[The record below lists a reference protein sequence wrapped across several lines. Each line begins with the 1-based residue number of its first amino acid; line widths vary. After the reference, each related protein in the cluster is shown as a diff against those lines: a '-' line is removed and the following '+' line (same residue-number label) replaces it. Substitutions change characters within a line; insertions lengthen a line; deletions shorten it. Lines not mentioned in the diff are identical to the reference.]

1 MGIQTFTVFGVKQ
14 SEIVPMICSKLGALN
29 TTLLDVAFETNPI
42 DKLCDQRVHVS
53 SRPLQIIY
61 DAKTV
66 IELARLF
73 KPPKDLNFSQL
84 TDVAAN
90 KIENVKERSATGL
103 QYMVEKHTNLELK
116 VDLMP
121 TYLVVPHG
129 GLYKSGETSLLI
141 VSLGRVLIQTEPRS
155 TDQKDVISMAS
166 SGFESHQ
173 IMDEMLSQCYDKFQ
187 LNIQDIQIM
196 IASPK
201 EDWQDAL
208 LSGETTEMHL
218 LEPANIKISAHV
230 CVIDDDPR
238 LPKTR
243 VFGEIPSIHLCVTE
257 ERVLQ
262 AIELGTSIPLP
273 ESDDKLSQIPLKES
287 VLVSSSRS
295 LMKFLDPEKKK
306 KKKKSNTPQA
316 SELADEII
324 QFTDLEAN
332 FVLKEFSVLLY
343 KPRNIDL
350 SPSDEFVTPTE
361 EFTSDSLSMSTVKQ
375 TFSDSIDGFEK
386 EKLISFS
393 VLQLEMSAVQRTYDM
408 KVELKLGAIQLD
420 QHRRKNGIEEN
431 ISVIN
436 TPRFGD
442 TEYLFVLKYMNAKK
456 ISPEFTTK
464 YNSTEQLIE
473 FNFATLILVL
483 HQQAITELLQIA
495 TSFQQKMERLS
506 KTNENRDRV
515 ATIYTD
521 ERSLTNLVKEKL
533 PAINEEESEEQNLI
547 KETKSAQKARSRR
560 HIVDSIKIRVIA
572 KLEKVAVEL
581 QNEKRSLAF
590 LEIQNLQAG
599 VIMKSSYTEIS
610 VKLEDINV
618 RDMNPETIH
627 STILSVVGGNAIT
640 CQIVLYNLDETCDYN
655 SDDMKI
661 DVQMGCVKIVFL
673 NWFVQSVLS
682 FLDNFQEA
690 QKAIAEASAAAA
702 DAAKQN
708 MVDAYSKATRM
719 KLNIRIKAPVIIV
732 PVDSQ
737 SLNAIC
743 LDLGFLSI
751 TNTNTEVAV
760 ENVSREENF

>member
-1 MGIQTFTVFGVKQ
+1 MNLIQTFLF
-14 SEIVPMICSKLGALN
+14 
-29 TTLLDVAFETNPI
+29 
-42 DKLCDQRVHVS
+42 S
-53 SRPLQIIY
+53 SRI
-61 DAKTV
+61 
-66 IELARLF
+66 
-73 KPPKDLNFSQL
+73 

-121 TYLVVPHG
+121 TYLVVPHS
-129 GLYKSGETSLLI
+129 GLFIRGETNLLI

-155 TDQKDVISMAS
+155 SNQKDVISMAS

-196 IASPK
+196 IASSK
-201 EDWQDAL
+201 EDWQDVL
-208 LSGETTEMHL
+208 LSGETTDMHL
-218 LEPANIKISAHV
+218 LEPANIKISAHI

-238 LPKTR
+238 LPKMR

-257 ERVLQ
+257 ERILQ
-262 AIELGTSIPLP
+262 AIELVTSIPLP
-273 ESDDKLSQIPLKES
+273 ESDEPLSQMPLNKES

-295 LMKFLDPEKKK
+295 LMKFLDPEKNKK
-306 KKKKSNTPQA
+306 NKQPNSPP
-316 SELADEII
+316 SDLAEEII
-324 QFTDLEAN
+324 QFTDMEAN
-332 FVLKEFSVLLY
+332 FVLKEFSILLY

-361 EFTSDSLSMSTVKQ
+361 EFTAETLSISTVKQ
-375 TFSDSIDGFEK
+375 TFSDSVDGFEK

-393 VLQLEMSAVQRTYDM
+393 VLQLEMSVEQRTYDM

-420 QHRRKNGIEEN
+420 QHRSKYGKDEN

-442 TEYLFVLKYMNAKK
+442 TQYLFVLKYLNAKK

-473 FNFATLILVL
+473 FNFATLILIL

-506 KTNENRDRV
+506 KTNEGRDRV

-521 ERSLTNLVKEKL
+521 ERSLANLVKEKL
-533 PAINEEESEEQNLI
+533 PAINEEETDEEQTII
-547 KETKSAQKARSRR
+547 KESKLTQKPRSR
-560 HIVDSIKIRVIA
+560 HVVDSIKIRVVA
-572 KLEKVAVEL
+572 KLEKVSVEL
-581 QNEKRSLAF
+581 KNEKRSLSL

-599 VIMKSSYTEIS
+599 VIMKTSYTEIT
-610 VKLEDINV
+610 VKLEDINI

-661 DVQMGCVKIVFL
+661 DIQMGCVKIIFL

-690 QKAIAEASAAAA
+690 QKAISEASAAAA
-702 DAAKQN
+702 DVAKQN
-708 MVDAYSKATRM
+708 MVDAYSKATRI
-719 KLNIRIKAPVIIV
+719 KLNVRIKAPVIIV

-751 TNTNTEVAV
+751 TNTNTEVSV
-760 ENVSREENF
+760 DKVILLVFVYFFFL

>member
-1 MGIQTFTVFGVKQ
+1 
-14 SEIVPMICSKLGALN
+14 
-29 TTLLDVAFETNPI
+29 
-42 DKLCDQRVHVS
+42 
-53 SRPLQIIY
+53 
-61 DAKTV
+61 
-66 IELARLF
+66 
-73 KPPKDLNFSQL
+73 
-84 TDVAAN
+84 
-90 KIENVKERSATGL
+90 
-103 QYMVEKHTNLELK
+103 MVEKHTNLELK

-121 TYLVVPHG
+121 TFLVVPHG
-129 GLYKSGETSLLI
+129 GLFLRGETNLLI
-141 VSLGRVLIQTEPRS
+141 VSLGRVLIQTEPRL
-155 TDQKDVISMAS
+155 TNQKDVISMAS

-187 LNIQDIQIM
+187 FQISDIQIM
-196 IASPK
+196 IASSK
-201 EDWQDAL
+201 EDWQDVL
-208 LSGETTEMHL
+208 LSGETTDMHL
-218 LEPANIKISAHV
+218 LEPANIKISAHI

-238 LPKTR
+238 LPKMR

-257 ERVLQ
+257 QRILQ
-262 AIELGTSIPLP
+262 AIELVTSIPLP
-273 ESDDKLSQIPLKES
+273 ESDEPLSQMPLNKES

-295 LMKFLDPEKKK
+295 LMKFLDPEKNKK
-306 KKKKSNTPQA
+306 NKQPNSPPA
-316 SELADEII
+316 SDEII

-332 FVLKEFSVLLY
+332 FVLKEFSILLY
-343 KPRNIDL
+343 TPKLTDL

-361 EFTSDSLSMSTVKQ
+361 EFNVETLSISTVKQQ

-393 VLQLEMSAVQRTYDM
+393 VLQFEMSVEQRTYDM

-420 QHRRKNGIEEN
+420 QHRSQYGKDEN
-431 ISVIN
+431 ICVIN

-442 TEYLFVLKYMNAKK
+442 TQYLFVLKYLNAKK

-473 FNFATLILVL
+473 FNFATLIFIL
-483 HQQAITELLQIA
+483 HQQAITELLQIS

-506 KTNENRDRV
+506 KNKESRDRV

-533 PAINEEESEEQNLI
+533 PAINEEETEEQNI
-547 KETKSAQKARSRR
+547 TKESKLTQKPLSRM
-560 HIVDSIKIRVIA
+560 VDSIKIRVIA
-572 KLEKVAVEL
+572 KLEKVSVEL
-581 QNEKRSLAF
+581 KNEKRSLSL
-590 LEIQNLQAG
+590 LEIHNLQAS
-599 VIMKSSYTEIS
+599 VITKSSYTEVV
-610 VKLEDINV
+610 VKLEDINI

-627 STILSVVGGNAIT
+627 SIILSVVGGNAIT
-640 CQIVLYNLDETCDYN
+640 CQIVLYNMNETFEYN

-661 DVQMGCVKIVFL
+661 DIQMGCVKIIYL

-690 QKAIAEASAAAA
+690 QKAISEASAAGL

-708 MVDAYSKATRM
+708 MVDAYTKATRM
-719 KLNIRIKAPVIIV
+719 KLNVRIKAPVIIV

-751 TNTNTEVAV
+751 TNANTEIAV
-760 ENVSREENF
+760 DKVIN

>member
-1 MGIQTFTVFGVKQ
+1 
-14 SEIVPMICSKLGALN
+14 
-29 TTLLDVAFETNPI
+29 
-42 DKLCDQRVHVS
+42 
-53 SRPLQIIY
+53 
-61 DAKTV
+61 
-66 IELARLF
+66 
-73 KPPKDLNFSQL
+73 
-84 TDVAAN
+84 
-90 KIENVKERSATGL
+90 
-103 QYMVEKHTNLELK
+103 MVEKHTNLELK

-121 TYLVVPHG
+121 TYLVVPYG
-129 GLYKSGETSLLI
+129 GLYRKGETSLLI

-187 LNIQDIQIM
+187 LNIQDIQLM
-196 IASPK
+196 IASSS

-208 LSGETTEMHL
+208 LSGETTVMHL
-218 LEPANIKISAHV
+218 LEPTNIKISAHI

-243 VFGEIPSIHLCVTE
+243 VFSEIPSIHLCVTE
-257 ERVLQ
+257 ERILQ

-273 ESDDKLSQIPLKES
+273 ESDEPLSQMPLNKES

-295 LMKFLDPEKKK
+295 LMKFLDLEKKK
-306 KKKKSNTPQA
+306 KKKKSNSPPA
-316 SELADEII
+316 SELTDEII

-361 EFTSDSLSMSTVKQ
+361 EFQTSDSLSMSTVKQ

-386 EKLISFS
+386 EKLLSFS

-420 QHRRKNGIEEN
+420 QHRLKNGLEEN
-431 ISVIN
+431 INVIN

-533 PAINEEESEEQNLI
+533 PAINEEEIDEQNLL
-547 KETKSAQKARSRR
+547 KENKTSTQKTRSRR

-581 QNEKRSLAF
+581 QNEKRSISF

-732 PVDSQ
+732 PVDSK

-760 ENVSREENF
+760 DNVSFFFV